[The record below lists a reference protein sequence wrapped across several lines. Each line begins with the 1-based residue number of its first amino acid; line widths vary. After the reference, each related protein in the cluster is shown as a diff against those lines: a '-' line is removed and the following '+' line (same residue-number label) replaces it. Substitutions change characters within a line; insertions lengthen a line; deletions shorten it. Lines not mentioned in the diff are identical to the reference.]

1 MRRFIWALGLVVVIG
16 LAGAV
21 YLLKP
26 VAGPERDLTLTADA
40 ERGAYFVRLGGC
52 VACHT
57 DLKNKGPELAGGAAL
72 KTAFGD
78 FIPPNITPDPD
89 AGIGKWTLAEFS
101 DAMSN
106 GKGPGLFNHYY
117 PAFPYDNYT
126 LFSDQDIVDLYAG
139 LMAKEPVAT
148 PAPAHRVSFPFNIR
162 LGMLVWKNLFFTPE
176 RFEPDPAKS
185 EIWNRGA
192 YLANGPAHCS
202 ACHTPRNLLG
212 ARDDGRAL
220 EGGSGTPGGNVPGIS
235 KARLLREGY
244 DRASLVEALKTG
256 FTPGFDV
263 LGGPM
268 GEVIEES
275 TVHWADE
282 DLEALAVYR
291 LDES

>member
-1 MRRFIWALGLVVVIG
+1 MRRFYWALGVVVIIG
-16 LAGAV
+16 LGVAV
-21 YLLKP
+21 YMLKP

-40 ERGAYFVRLGGC
+40 EQGAYLIRLGGC
-52 VACHT
+52 IACHT
-57 DLKNKGPELAGGAAL
+57 DLKNKGPELAGGVAL
-72 KTAFGD
+72 KTPFGD

-89 AGIGKWTLAEFS
+89 AGIGSWSLAEFS

-126 LFSDQDIVDLYAG
+126 LLSDQDIVDLYAG
-139 LMAKEPVAT
+139 LMAKTPVAK

-162 LGMLVWKNLFFTPE
+162 LAMLGWKNMFFTPK
-176 RFEPDPAKS
+176 RFEADPEKS
-185 EIWNRGA
+185 EMWNRGA

-212 ARDDGRAL
+212 GRDDGRAFA
-220 EGGSGTPGGNVPGIS
+220 GGSGTPGGNVPAIS
-235 KARLLREGY
+235 KAKLLKEGY
-244 DRASLVEALKTG
+244 DRTTLIEALKTG

-275 TVHWADE
+275 TAHWKDE
-282 DLEALAVYR
+282 DLEALAVYL